1 MPDFYYYPRCGT
13 CRKAIKWLDE
23 HHIQYTPHDLVKNPP
38 SAAQLEKWMKMTDL
52 PQKRFFNTSGQHY
65 RQQGLKDKVNEMSC
79 TEACTVLSNDGM
91 PIMVDEKRITV
102 GFKEAEYE
110 EVWNK

>member
-38 SAAQLEKWMKMTDL
+38 SAAQLENDSL
-52 PQKRFFNTSGQHY
+52 IQVVNIIGN
-65 RQQGLKDKVNEMSC
+65 KD
-79 TEACTVLSNDGM
+79 
-91 PIMVDEKRITV
+91 
-102 GFKEAEYE
+102 
-110 EVWNK
+110 